1 MADLEHIGIDHGL
14 TEWVEELTQ
23 EWRDHYESNYEKKQD
38 EYYRLWR
45 GIWAEDDKTRQS
57 ERSRIIAP
65 ALQQA
70 VESAVAEIETASFS
84 QAFMFDIEDG
94 SKTPPPPPQGQ
105 PPQMMPPEAMQGMGG
120 GPQMPPGMPG
130 MPGMPQGPQNQPTME
145 ESLAVRDQLHKDL
158 ERANYR
164 AAIGEILINAAVYG
178 TGIGEI
184 SIEDS
189 KEYVPSTQPL
199 EGMPAEASL
208 VEYGVETK
216 NRPMVKLTPIQPKNF
231 LIDPNATC
239 VTSAMGVCIE
249 EFVGIHTVEQ
259 LQESGVYRDIDITA
273 DPSDPDID
281 SDSELTNQPVRKVRV
296 KRYYGLVPTD
306 LLKEEGV
313 DSELLED
320 GKYTEA
326 VVVIAN
332 GEILKAQSNPYM
344 CQDRPIAAF
353 PWDVVPSRFW
363 GRGVCEK
370 GYMSQKALDAEM
382 RARIDA
388 LALTTHPMMAVDAT
402 RIPRGDKFEV
412 RPGKMILTNGSPS
425 ESIMP
430 FKFGQVDQISFNQAQ
445 NLQMMVQQATGSQ
458 DAAEMA
464 KGPSS
469 DTTAAGISM
478 SMGAVMKRQRRTLV
492 NFQESFFKP
501 LIKKTAWRYMQF
513 DPEKYPSK
521 DYHFSVISSLGV
533 IAREYEVQQLAQI
546 LQVVPPQSPI
556 HGAMVKAIIEHMNV
570 TSKEKLLE
578 VVDQASQPNPQAQ
591 QMQQQQQQ
599 AQMQL
604 QQAQTAVLMAQA
616 KEAEGRAAKYA
627 TEIDLMPKEV
637 AMKYSDMDK
646 DGKIDVDFEKKI
658 QLAQMLM
665 QEDKWQV
672 EKQER
677 QQGMEGAQMEQQRKA
692 QEQEALQQMIRQG
705 DDMLGSV
712 QISEEPPLQ

>member
-1 MADLEHIGIDHGL
+1 MAKYEGRYENLEHIGVEHGL
-14 TEWVEELTQ
+14 CEWLETLTL
-23 EWRDHYESNYEKKQD
+23 EWRHHYEGNYEDKHD

-45 GIWAEDDKTRQS
+45 GIWAENDKTRQS

-94 SKTPPPPPQGQ
+94 SQTPPPPPQGQ
-105 PPQMMPPEAMQGMGG
+105 QLPTGPQMPMPGMGG
-120 GPQMPPGMPG
+120 GPQ
-130 MPGMPQGPQNQPTME
+130 NQPTQA
-145 ESLAVRDQLHKDL
+145 ESIAVRDQLHKDL

-164 AAIGEILINAAVYG
+164 AAIGEVLINAAVYG
-178 TGIGEI
+178 TGIAELV
-184 SIEDS
+184 IEDS
-189 KEYVPSTQPL
+189 KEYVPSTMPL
-199 EGMPAEASL
+199 EGMPQEANL
-208 VEYGVETK
+208 VEYGTETK
-216 NRPMVKLTPIQPKNF
+216 SRPIVKLNPVQPKNF

-239 VTSAMGVCIE
+239 VSSAMGVCIE
-249 EFVGIHTVEQ
+249 EFVSIHTIEQ
-259 LQESGVYRDIDITA
+259 LQESGVYRDVPMGFDA
-273 DPSDPDID
+273 SDPDID
-281 SDSELTNQPVRKVRV
+281 ADDELTVQPLRKVRV
-296 KRYYGLVPTD
+296 KRYYGLVPTKQ
-306 LLKEEGV
+306 LKEEAN
-313 DSELLED
+313 DSNFED
-320 GKYTEA
+320 TGKWTEA
-326 VVVIAN
+326 VVVIGN
-332 GEILKAQSNPYM
+332 GQILKAQANPYM
-344 CQDRPIAAF
+344 CKERPIAAF

-412 RPGKMILTNGSPS
+412 RPGKMILTNGAPQ

-445 NLQMMVQQATGSQ
+445 NLQLMVQQATGSQ

-521 DYHFSVISSLGV
+521 DYHFSVVSSLGV

-546 LQVVPPQSPI
+546 LQVVPPQSPV

-570 TSKEKLLE
+570 TSKEKLLA
-578 VVDQASQPNPQAQ
+578 VVDQASQPNPEAQ
-591 QMQQQQQQ
+591 QMQQQAQ
-599 AQMQL
+599 QMQMAL
-604 QQAQTAVLMAQA
+604 QQAQIEAIQGQA
-616 KEAEGRAAKYA
+616 KESAARAEKYRLEA
-627 TEIDLMPKEV
+627 ELSPQEL
-637 AMKYSDMDK
+637 ALKYSDMDK
-646 DGKIDVDFEKKI
+646 DGKVDDDFEKKL
-658 QLAQMLM
+658 QLAQQLM
-665 QEDKWQV
+665 AEDRWNV

-677 QQGMEGAQMEQQRKA
+677 ANKMAMDQQAMQQKQAEQQTLQEMLSQDA
-692 QEQEALQQMIRQG
+692 QLLEQVTISDEAMQ
-705 DDMLGSV
+705 
-712 QISEEPPLQ
+712 

>member
-1 MADLEHIGIDHGL
+1 M
-14 TEWVEELTQ
+14 
-23 EWRDHYESNYEKKQD
+23 
-38 EYYRLWR
+38 WR
-45 GIWAEDDKTRQS
+45 GIWADSDKTRQS

-84 QAFMFDIEDG
+84 QAFMFDIED
-94 SKTPPPPPQGQ
+94 SAKTPPPPPQGQ

-120 GPQMPPGMPG
+120 GQQMPPQMA
-130 MPGMPQGPQNQPTME
+130 QGPQNQPTPQETVM
-145 ESLAVRDQLHKDL
+145 VRDQLHKDI

-178 TGIGEI
+178 TGIGEL

-189 KEYVPSTQPL
+189 KEYIPSTQPL
-199 EGMPAEASL
+199 DGMPQEASL
-208 VEYGVETK
+208 VEYGVQK
-216 NRPMVKLTPIQPKNF
+216 KDRPMVKLTPIQPKNF

-249 EFVGIHTVEQ
+249 EFVSIHTVEQ
-259 LQESGVYRDIDITA
+259 LQEAGVYRDIDIGE
-273 DPSDPDID
+273 DPSDPDVD
-281 SDSELTNQPVRKVRV
+281 ADSELVHQPVRKVRV

-313 DSELLED
+313 DSEDLED

-326 VVVIAN
+326 VIVLAN
-332 GEILKAQSNPYM
+332 GEILKAQANPYM

-412 RPGKMILTNGSPS
+412 RPGKMILTNGAPQ
-425 ESIMP
+425 EAIMP

-591 QMQQQQQQ
+591 QMQQQQMQ

-692 QEQEALQQMIRQG
+692 QEQEALQQMISDNQN
-705 DDMLGSV
+705 MLGQV
-712 QISEEPPLQ
+712 NIEEGPLQ

>member
-1 MADLEHIGIDHGL
+1 MAELEHIGIEHGL
-14 TEWVEELTQ
+14 TEWLETLTQ
-23 EWRDHYESNYEKKQD
+23 EWRDHYESNYEAKQD

-45 GIWAEDDKTRQS
+45 GIWADEDKTRQS

-105 PPQMMPPEAMQGMGG
+105 PPQMIPPGAMQGMGG
-120 GPQMPPGMPG
+120 GTQ
-130 MPGMPQGPQNQPTME
+130 MPQGPQNQPTPQ
-145 ESLAVRDQLHKDL
+145 ESIAVRDQLHKDID
-158 ERANYR
+158 RANYR

-178 TGIGEI
+178 TGIGELT
-184 SIEDS
+184 IEDS
-189 KEYVPSTQPL
+189 KEYIPSTQPL
-199 EGMPAEASL
+199 DGMPQEASL
-208 VEYGVETK
+208 VEYGVQK
-216 NRPMVKLTPIQPKNF
+216 KSRPMVKLTPIQPKNF

-239 VTSAMGVCIE
+239 VTSALGVCIE
-249 EFVGIHTVEQ
+249 EFVSIHTVEQ
-259 LQESGVYRDIDITA
+259 LQESGVYRDIEIGES
-273 DPSDPDID
+273 PSNPDVD
-281 SDSELTNQPVRKVRV
+281 ADSELTHQPVRKVRV

-332 GEILKAQSNPYM
+332 GEILKAQANPYM

-412 RPGKMILTNGSPS
+412 RPGKMILTNGSPQ

-464 KGPSS
+464 RGPSS

-591 QMQQQQQQ
+591 QMQQQQMQ
-599 AQMQL
+599 AQIQL

-627 TEIDLMPKEV
+627 TEIDLMPKEI

-665 QEDKWQV
+665 AEDKWQI

-677 QQGMEGAQMEQQRKA
+677 EQGMQGAQMEQQRKA
-692 QEQEALQQMIRQG
+692 QEQEALQQMIRQN
-705 DDMLGSV
+705 DEMLGSV

>member
-1 MADLEHIGIDHGL
+1 MAKYEGRYENLEHIGVEHGL
-14 TEWVEELTQ
+14 CEWLETLTL
-23 EWRDHYESNYEKKQD
+23 EWRHHYEGNYEDKHE

-45 GIWAEDDKTRQS
+45 GIWAENDKTRQS

-84 QAFMFDIEDG
+84 QAFMFDIED
-94 SKTPPPPPQGQ
+94 SSSNPPPPPQGQ
-105 PPQMMPPEAMQGMGG
+105 QPQNGPQMPMPGMGG
-120 GPQMPPGMPG
+120 GL
-130 MPGMPQGPQNQPTME
+130 QNQPTKAE
-145 ESLAVRDQLHKDL
+145 TIAVRDQLHKDI

-164 AAIGEILINAAVYG
+164 AAVGEILINAAVYG
-178 TGIGEI
+178 TGIGELV
-184 SIEDS
+184 IEDS
-189 KEYVPSTQPL
+189 KEYIPSTQPL
-199 EGMPAEASL
+199 EGIPEEASL
-208 VEYGVETK
+208 VEYGVQERV
-216 NRPMVKLTPIQPKNF
+216 RPIIKLNPVQPKNF

-239 VTSAMGVCIE
+239 VSSAMGVCIE
-249 EFVGIHTVEQ
+249 EFVGIHTIEQ
-259 LQESGVYRDIDITA
+259 LQESGVYRDVEIGFDA
-273 DPSDPDID
+273 SDPNID
-281 SDSELTNQPVRKVRV
+281 ADSEIDVQPLRKVRV
-296 KRYYGLVPTD
+296 KRYYGLVPTAQ
-306 LLKEEGV
+306 LKEEGV
-313 DSELLED
+313 DSDLLED

-332 GEILKAQSNPYM
+332 GQIIKAQANPYM
-344 CQDRPIAAF
+344 CKDRPIAAF

-412 RPGKMILTNGSPS
+412 RPGKMILTNGAPQ

-521 DYHFSVISSLGV
+521 DYHFTVVSSLGV

-546 LQVVPPQSPI
+546 LQVVPPQSPV

-570 TSKEKLLE
+570 TSKEKLLA
-578 VVDQASQPNPQAQ
+578 VVDAASQPDPQAQ
-591 QMQQQQQQ
+591 QMQQQAQQV
-599 AQMQL
+599 QMEL

-616 KEAEGRAAKYA
+616 QEAQSRAQKYA
-627 TEIDLMPKEV
+627 VETEIMPKET
-637 AMKYSDMDK
+637 ALKYSDMDK
-646 DGKIDVDFEKKI
+646 DGEIDDGFEKKI
-658 QLAQMLM
+658 QLAQMM
-665 QEDKWQV
+665 MAEDRWEM
-672 EKQER
+672 EKRER
-677 QQGMEGAQMEQQRKA
+677 ASKMQMEQEEAQRKA
-692 QEQEALQQMIRQG
+692 MEQQQLQQMISSA
-705 DDMLGSV
+705 DDMLGQV
-712 QISEEPPLQ
+712 TIEKDGPLQ

>member
-1 MADLEHIGIDHGL
+1 MAKFEGRYENLEHIGIEHGL
-14 TEWVEELTQ
+14 CEWIETLTL
-23 EWRDHYESNYEKKQD
+23 EWRNHYEGNYEDKHD
-38 EYYRLWR
+38 EFYRLWR
-45 GIWAEDDKTRQS
+45 GIWAENDKTRQS
-57 ERSRIIAP
+57 ERSKIIAP

-84 QAFMFDIEDG
+84 QAFMFDIEENQ
-94 SKTPPPPPQGQ
+94 TPPPSPQGQ
-105 PPQMMPPEAMQGMGG
+105 QPMT
-120 GPQMPPGMPG
+120 GPQMPMPG
-130 MPGMPQGPQNQPTME
+130 MGGAQPTKA
-145 ESLAVRDQLHKDL
+145 ESIAVRDQLHKDL
-158 ERANYR
+158 DRANYR

-178 TGIGEI
+178 TGIGELV
-184 SIEDS
+184 IEDS
-189 KEYVPSTQPL
+189 KEYVPSTKPL
-199 EGMPAEASL
+199 EGMPEEASL
-208 VEYGVETK
+208 VEYGVEEKT
-216 NRPMVKLTPIQPKNF
+216 RPIIKLNPVQPKNF
-231 LIDPNATC
+231 LIDPTATC
-239 VTSAMGVCIE
+239 VSSAMGVCIE
-249 EFVGIHTVEQ
+249 EFVSIHTIEQ
-259 LQESGVYRDIDITA
+259 LQESGVYRDIPIGFDA
-273 DPSDPDID
+273 SDPDID
-281 SDSELTNQPVRKVRV
+281 ADSEITVQPIRKVRI
-296 KRYYGLVPTD
+296 KRYYGLVPTAQ
-306 LLKEEGV
+306 LKEEGV
-313 DSELLED
+313 DDLED

-332 GEILKAQSNPYM
+332 GQILKAQANPYM

-388 LALTTHPMMAVDAT
+388 LALTPHPMMAVDAT

-412 RPGKMILTNGSPS
+412 RPGKMLLTNGDPK
-425 ESIMP
+425 EAIMP

-521 DYHFSVISSLGV
+521 DYHFSVVSSLGV

-546 LQVVPPQSPI
+546 LQVIPPQSPA
-556 HGAMVKAIIEHMNV
+556 HGAMIKAIIEHMNV
-570 TSKEKLLE
+570 TSKEKLLS
-578 VVDQASQPNPQAQ
+578 VIDQSSQVDPRQQ
-591 QMQQQQQQ
+591 QMQDQQ
-599 AQMQL
+599 AQAQMAL

-616 KEAEGRAAKYA
+616 EEAKGRAAKYA
-627 TEIDLMPKEV
+627 VETDLMPKEAV
-637 AMKYSDMDK
+637 LKYSDQDK
-646 DGKIDVDFEKKI
+646 DGKVDDDFEKKI
-658 QLAQMLM
+658 RLAQMM
-665 QEDKWQV
+665 MEEDRWNT

-677 QQGMEGAQMEQQRKA
+677 AAKLGMEQQAMQAREAERQTLQDMVGGANDLLSQVTIDRESA
-692 QEQEALQQMIRQG
+692 Q
-705 DDMLGSV
+705 
-712 QISEEPPLQ
+712 

>member
-1 MADLEHIGIDHGL
+1 MAELEHIGIEAGL
-14 TEWVEELTQ
+14 TEWLETLTQ
-23 EWRDHYESNYEKKQD
+23 EWRDHYESNYEQKHD

-45 GIWAEDDKTRQS
+45 GIWADEDKTRQS

-84 QAFMFDIEDG
+84 QAFMFDIED
-94 SKTPPPPPQGQ
+94 SAKTPPPPPQGQ
-105 PPQMMPPEAMQGMGG
+105 QVPTAPQMPMQGMGG
-120 GPQMPPGMPG
+120 GQQMPPQMA
-130 MPGMPQGPQNQPTME
+130 QGLQNQPTPQ
-145 ESLAVRDQLHKDL
+145 ESIMVRDQLHKDID
-158 ERANYR
+158 RANYR

-178 TGIGEI
+178 TGIGEL

-189 KEYVPSTQPL
+189 KEYIPSTQPL
-199 EGMPAEASL
+199 DGMPQEASL
-208 VEYGVETK
+208 VEYGVQK
-216 NRPMVKLTPIQPKNF
+216 KSRPMVKLTPIQPKNF

-249 EFVGIHTVEQ
+249 EFVSIHTVEQ
-259 LQESGVYRDIDITA
+259 LQESGVYRDIDIGE
-273 DPSDPDID
+273 DPSDPDVD
-281 SDSELTNQPVRKVRV
+281 ADSELVSQPVRKVRV

-326 VVVIAN
+326 VVVLAN

-412 RPGKMILTNGSPS
+412 RPGKMILTNGAPQ
-425 ESIMP
+425 EAIMP

-578 VVDQASQPNPQAQ
+578 VVDQASQPNPQAM
-591 QMQQQQQQ
+591 QMQQQQAQ

-616 KEAEGRAAKYA
+616 EEAKARATKYA
-627 TEIDLMPKEV
+627 VESDMMPKEA

-646 DGKIDVDFEKKI
+646 DGKIDIDFEKKI
-658 QLAQMLM
+658 QLANMLM
-665 QEDKWQV
+665 QEDKWAI

-677 QQGMEGAQMEQQRKA
+677 QQNMQNKVG
-692 QEQEALQQMIRQG
+692 EQEMLQQMLQPQQPQ
-705 DDMLGSV
+705 MPPMT
-712 QISEEPPLQ
+712 EEPPLQ

>member
-1 MADLEHIGIDHGL
+1 MTDLEHIGIDQGL
-14 TEWVEELTQ
+14 TEWVETLTT
-23 EWRDHYESNYEKKQD
+23 EWREHYESNYEAKQD

-84 QAFMFDIEDG
+84 QAFMFDIDDAK
-94 SKTPPPPPQGQ
+94 KTPPPPPQGQ

-120 GPQMPPGMPG
+120 GQQMPPQMA
-130 MPGMPQGPQNQPTME
+130 QGPQNQPTME
-145 ESLAVRDQLHKDL
+145 ESLAVRDQLHKDI

-199 EGMPAEASL
+199 DGMPQEASL

-216 NRPMVKLTPIQPKNF
+216 SRPLVKLTPVQPKNF

-259 LQESGVYRDIDITA
+259 LQESGVYRDIDIGV

-281 SDSELTNQPVRKVRV
+281 ADSELTNQPVRKVRI

-313 DSELLED
+313 DSEDLED

-326 VVVIAN
+326 VVVVAN
-332 GEILKAQSNPYM
+332 GEILKAQANPYM

-388 LALTTHPMMAVDAT
+388 LALDYPPNDGSRRHPN
-402 RIPRGDKFEV
+402 PKRG
-412 RPGKMILTNGSPS
+412 
-425 ESIMP
+425 
-430 FKFGQVDQISFNQAQ
+430 QIR
-445 NLQMMVQQATGSQ
+445 
-458 DAAEMA
+458 
-464 KGPSS
+464 GPS
-469 DTTAAGISM
+469 
-478 SMGAVMKRQRRTLV
+478 RQD
-492 NFQESFFKP
+492 
-501 LIKKTAWRYMQF
+501 
-513 DPEKYPSK
+513 DP
-521 DYHFSVISSLGV
+521 
-533 IAREYEVQQLAQI
+533 
-546 LQVVPPQSPI
+546 
-556 HGAMVKAIIEHMNV
+556 N
-570 TSKEKLLE
+570 
-578 VVDQASQPNPQAQ
+578 
-591 QMQQQQQQ
+591 
-599 AQMQL
+599 
-604 QQAQTAVLMAQA
+604 
-616 KEAEGRAAKYA
+616 
-627 TEIDLMPKEV
+627 
-637 AMKYSDMDK
+637 
-646 DGKIDVDFEKKI
+646 
-658 QLAQMLM
+658 
-665 QEDKWQV
+665 
-672 EKQER
+672 
-677 QQGMEGAQMEQQRKA
+677 
-692 QEQEALQQMIRQG
+692 
-705 DDMLGSV
+705 
-712 QISEEPPLQ
+712 

>member
-1 MADLEHIGIDHGL
+1 MSKFTGRYENLEHIGVEHGL
-14 TEWVEELTQ
+14 CEWLESLTL
-23 EWRDHYESNYEKKQD
+23 EWRHHYDANYEAKHQ

-45 GIWAEDDKTRQS
+45 GQWAEQDKTRQS

-94 SKTPPPPPQGQ
+94 KKTPPQPPQGQ
-105 PPQMMPPEAMQGMGG
+105 QPQMQTQMPMPGGGG
-120 GPQMPPGMPG
+120 GPQT
-130 MPGMPQGPQNQPTME
+130 QPTPA
-145 ESLAVRDQLHKDL
+145 ESLAVRDQLHKDVD
-158 ERANYR
+158 RANYR
-164 AAIGEILINAAVYG
+164 AAIGEILINSAVFG
-178 TGIGEI
+178 TGIGELI
-184 SIEDS
+184 IEDS
-189 KEYVPSTQPL
+189 KEFVPSTKPL
-199 EGMPAEASL
+199 EGMPQEANL
-208 VEYGVETK
+208 VEYGVEEK
-216 NRPMVKLTPIQPKNF
+216 SRPIVKLNPVQPKNF

-239 VTSAMGVCIE
+239 ITSAMGVCIE

-259 LQESGVYRDIDITA
+259 LQEQGIYRDIPIGH

-281 SDSELTNQPVRKVRV
+281 ADSEITVQPLRKVKV

-313 DSELLED
+313 DSDLLED

-326 VVVIAN
+326 VIVIGN

-344 CQDRPIAAF
+344 CKDRPICAF

-412 RPGKMILTNGSPS
+412 RPGKMLLTNGPPQ
-425 ESIMP
+425 EAVMP

-546 LQVVPPQSPI
+546 LQVIPPQSPA
-556 HGAMVKAIIEHMNV
+556 HGAMIKAIIEHMNV

-578 VVDQASQPNPQAQ
+578 VIDAASQPDPQAQ

-599 AQMQL
+599 AQMEL
-604 QQAQTAVLMAQA
+604 QKAQVAVLMAQA
-616 KEAEGRAAKYA
+616 EEAKGRASKYA
-627 TEIDLMPKEV
+627 VEVEIMPRETV
-637 AMKYSDMDK
+637 LKYSDLDK
-646 DGKIDVDFEKKI
+646 DGKIDEDFEKKVR
-658 QLAQMLM
+658 LAQMLM
-665 QEDKWQV
+665 DEDRWEV

-677 QQGMEGAQMEQQRKA
+677 LSNMSNKTS
-692 QEQEALQQMIRQG
+692 EQEVLKQMLQQPNQPPNQPP
-705 DDMLGSV
+705 S
-712 QISEEPPLQ
+712 EPPLQ

>member
-1 MADLEHIGIDHGL
+1 MSDLEHIGVEHGL
-14 TEWVEELTQ
+14 CEWLEELTL
-23 EWRDHYESNYEKKQD
+23 EWRNHYEGNYEDKHD

-45 GIWAEDDKTRQS
+45 GIWAENDKTRQS

-84 QAFMFDIEDG
+84 QAFMFDIEDAQ
-94 SKTPPPPPQGQ
+94 KTPPPPPQGQ
-105 PPQMMPPEAMQGMGG
+105 QAPNAPQMPMPGMGG
-120 GPQMPPGMPG
+120 GPQMPPQL
-130 MPGMPQGPQNQPTME
+130 PQGPQNQPTQA
-145 ESLAVRDQLHKDL
+145 ESIAVRDQLHKDID
-158 ERANYR
+158 RANYR

-178 TGIGEI
+178 TGIGELVV
-184 SIEDS
+184 EDS
-189 KEYVPSTQPL
+189 KEYIPSTMPL
-199 EGMPAEASL
+199 EGMPQEANL
-208 VEYGVETK
+208 VEYGTETK
-216 NRPMVKLTPIQPKNF
+216 NRPIIKLNPVQPKNF

-239 VTSAMGVCIE
+239 ISSAMGVCIE
-249 EFVGIHTVEQ
+249 EFVGIHAVEQ
-259 LQESGVYRDIDITA
+259 LQESGVYKDINIGT
-273 DPSDPDID
+273 DPSDPSID
-281 SDSELTNQPVRKVRV
+281 ADSEITTQPVRKVRV

-332 GEILKAQSNPYM
+332 GQILKAQSNPYM
-344 CQDRPIAAF
+344 CKDRPIAAF

-412 RPGKMILTNGSPS
+412 RPGKMILTNGAPQ

-546 LQVVPPQSPI
+546 LQVVPPQSPV

-578 VVDQASQPNPQAQ
+578 VVDQASQPNPQAM
-591 QMQQQQQQ
+591 QMQQQQAQ

-616 KEAEGRAAKYA
+616 EEAKGRAAKYA
-627 TEIDLMPKEV
+627 TEVDLMPKEAV
-637 AMKYSDMDK
+637 LKYSDQDK
-646 DGKIDVDFEKKI
+646 DGKVDDDFQKKI
-658 QLAQMLM
+658 QLANMLM
-665 QEDKWQV
+665 EEDKWQV

-677 QQGMEGAQMEQQRKA
+677 QANMANKS
-692 QEQEALQQMIRQG
+692 QEQEMLQK
-705 DDMLGSV
+705 ML
-712 QISEEPPLQ
+712 QPQQPLATEEPQIQ

>member
-1 MADLEHIGIDHGL
+1 MAKFEGRYENLEHIGVEHGL
-14 TEWVEELTQ
+14 CEWIESLTL
-23 EWRDHYESNYEKKQD
+23 EWRHHYDANYDAKHQ

-45 GIWAEDDKTRQS
+45 GQWAEQDKTRQS

-84 QAFMFDIEDG
+84 QAFMFDIEG
-94 SKTPPPPPQGQ
+94 EKTPPQPPQGQ
-105 PPQMMPPEAMQGMGG
+105 QPQMRTQMPMPGGGG
-120 GPQMPPGMPG
+120 GPQT
-130 MPGMPQGPQNQPTME
+130 QPTPA
-145 ESLAVRDQLHKDL
+145 ESLAVRDQLHKDVD
-158 ERANYR
+158 RANYR
-164 AAIGEILINAAVYG
+164 AAIGEILINSAVFG
-178 TGIGEI
+178 TGIGELI
-184 SIEDS
+184 IEDS
-189 KEYVPSTQPL
+189 REFVPSTQPL
-199 EGMPAEASL
+199 EGMPQEANL
-208 VEYGVETK
+208 VEYGVEEK
-216 NRPMVKLTPIQPKNF
+216 SRPIVKLNPVQPKNF

-239 VTSAMGVCIE
+239 ITSAMGVCIE

-259 LQESGVYRDIDITA
+259 LQEQGVYRDIPIGY

-281 SDSELTNQPVRKVRV
+281 ADSEITVQPLRKVKV

-313 DSELLED
+313 DSDLLED

-326 VVVIAN
+326 IIVIGN
-332 GEILKAQSNPYM
+332 GEILKAQANPYM
-344 CQDRPIAAF
+344 CKDRPICAF

-412 RPGKMILTNGSPS
+412 RPGKMLLTNGPPQ
-425 ESIMP
+425 EAVMP

-521 DYHFSVISSLGV
+521 DYHFTVISSLGV

-546 LQVVPPQSPI
+546 LQVIPPESPA
-556 HGAMVKAIIEHMNV
+556 HGAMIKAIIEHMNV

-578 VVDQASQPNPQAQ
+578 VIDAANQPNPQAQ

-599 AQMQL
+599 AQMEL
-604 QQAQTAVLMAQA
+604 QKAQVAVLMAQA
-616 KEAEGRAAKYA
+616 EEAKGRANKYA
-627 TEIDLMPKEV
+627 VETEIMPKETV
-637 AMKYSDMDK
+637 LKYSDMDK
-646 DGKIDVDFEKKI
+646 DGKVDQDFEKKVR
-658 QLAQMLM
+658 LAQMLM
-665 QEDKWQV
+665 DEDRWEV

-677 QQGMEGAQMEQQRKA
+677 LSNMNNKTS
-692 QEQEALQQMIRQG
+692 EQEVLRQMLQPQQPPIQPQQPP
-705 DDMLGSV
+705 S
-712 QISEEPPLQ
+712 EPPLQ

>member
-1 MADLEHIGIDHGL
+1 MAELEHIGIEAGL
-14 TEWVEELTQ
+14 TEWLETLTQ
-23 EWRDHYESNYEKKQD
+23 EWRDHYESNYEEKHD

-45 GIWAEDDKTRQS
+45 GIWADQDKTRQS

-84 QAFMFDIEDG
+84 QAFMFDIED
-94 SKTPPPPPQGQ
+94 SAKTPPPPPQGQ

-120 GPQMPPGMPG
+120 GQQMPPQMA
-130 MPGMPQGPQNQPTME
+130 QGPQNQPTPQETVM
-145 ESLAVRDQLHKDL
+145 VRDQLHKDID
-158 ERANYR
+158 RANYR

-178 TGIGEI
+178 TGIGEL

-189 KEYVPSTQPL
+189 KEYIPSTQPL
-199 EGMPAEASL
+199 DGMPQEASL
-208 VEYGVETK
+208 VEYGVQK
-216 NRPMVKLTPIQPKNF
+216 KDRPMVKLTPIQPKNF

-249 EFVGIHTVEQ
+249 EFVSIHTVEQ
-259 LQESGVYRDIDITA
+259 LQEAGVYRDIDIGE
-273 DPSDPDID
+273 DPSDPDVD
-281 SDSELTNQPVRKVRV
+281 ADSELVHQPVRKVRV

-326 VVVIAN
+326 VVVLAN
-332 GEILKAQSNPYM
+332 GEILKAQANPYM

-412 RPGKMILTNGSPS
+412 RPGKMILTNGAPQ

-591 QMQQQQQQ
+591 QMQQQQMQ

-616 KEAEGRAAKYA
+616 KEAEARAAKYA
-627 TEIDLMPKEV
+627 VESDMMPKEA

-646 DGKIDVDFEKKI
+646 DGKIDIDFEKKI

-677 QQGMEGAQMEQQRKA
+677 QQNMQNRTG
-692 QEQEALQQMIRQG
+692 EQEMLQQMLQPQQP
-705 DDMLGSV
+705 
-712 QISEEPPLQ
+712 QIAEEPPLQ

>member
-1 MADLEHIGIDHGL
+1 
-14 TEWVEELTQ
+14 
-23 EWRDHYESNYEKKQD
+23 
-38 EYYRLWR
+38 
-45 GIWAEDDKTRQS
+45 
-57 ERSRIIAP
+57 
-65 ALQQA
+65 
-70 VESAVAEIETASFS
+70 
-84 QAFMFDIEDG
+84 
-94 SKTPPPPPQGQ
+94 
-105 PPQMMPPEAMQGMGG
+105 
-120 GPQMPPGMPG
+120 
-130 MPGMPQGPQNQPTME
+130 
-145 ESLAVRDQLHKDL
+145 
-158 ERANYR
+158 
-164 AAIGEILINAAVYG
+164 
-178 TGIGEI
+178 
-184 SIEDS
+184 
-189 KEYVPSTQPL
+189 
-199 EGMPAEASL
+199 
-208 VEYGVETK
+208 
-216 NRPMVKLTPIQPKNF
+216 
-231 LIDPNATC
+231 
-239 VTSAMGVCIE
+239 MGVCIE
-249 EFVGIHTVEQ
+249 EFVSIHTIEQ
-259 LQESGVYRDIDITA
+259 LQESGVYRDEDIGTDA
-273 DPSDPDID
+273 SDPSID
-281 SDSELTNQPVRKVRV
+281 ADDELVTQPVRKVRV
-296 KRYYGLVPTD
+296 KRYYGLVPTN
-306 LLKEEGV
+306 LLRDEGV

-326 VVVIAN
+326 VVVIGN
-332 GEILKAQSNPYM
+332 GKILKAQANPYM
-344 CQDRPIAAF
+344 CRDRPIAAF

-412 RPGKMILTNGSPS
+412 RPGKMILTNGAPQ

-521 DYHFSVISSLGV
+521 DYHFSVVSSLGV

-546 LQVVPPQSPI
+546 LQVVPPQSPV

-570 TSKEKLLE
+570 TSKEKLLA

-591 QMQQQQQQ
+591 QMQQAQMQS
-599 AQMQL
+599 QMQL

-616 KEAEGRAAKYA
+616 EEAKARAAKYA
-627 TEIDLMPKEV
+627 VESELSPQEL
-637 AMKYSDMDK
+637 ALKYSDMDK
-646 DGKIDVDFEKKI
+646 DGKVDDDFEKKL
-658 QLAQMLM
+658 QLAQQLMAEDRWATEKEERRQKMMLDQQTM
-665 QEDKWQV
+665 QQKET
-672 EKQER
+672 ER
-677 QQGMEGAQMEQQRKA
+677 QTLQDMVQSSNDLQSMVTIEQDS
-692 QEQEALQQMIRQG
+692 LQ
-705 DDMLGSV
+705 
-712 QISEEPPLQ
+712 

>member
-1 MADLEHIGIDHGL
+1 
-14 TEWVEELTQ
+14 
-23 EWRDHYESNYEKKQD
+23 
-38 EYYRLWR
+38 
-45 GIWAEDDKTRQS
+45 
-57 ERSRIIAP
+57 
-65 ALQQA
+65 
-70 VESAVAEIETASFS
+70 
-84 QAFMFDIEDG
+84 
-94 SKTPPPPPQGQ
+94 
-105 PPQMMPPEAMQGMGG
+105 MPMPGMGG
-120 GPQMPPGMPG
+120 GL
-130 MPGMPQGPQNQPTME
+130 QNQPTKAE
-145 ESLAVRDQLHKDL
+145 TIAVRDQLHKDI

-164 AAIGEILINAAVYG
+164 AAVGEILINAAVYG
-178 TGIGEI
+178 TGIGELV
-184 SIEDS
+184 IEDS
-189 KEYVPSTQPL
+189 KEYIPSTQPL
-199 EGMPAEASL
+199 EGIPEEASL
-208 VEYGVETK
+208 VEYGVQERV
-216 NRPMVKLTPIQPKNF
+216 RPIIKLNPVQPKNF

-239 VTSAMGVCIE
+239 VSSAMGVCIE
-249 EFVGIHTVEQ
+249 EFVGIHTIEQ
-259 LQESGVYRDIDITA
+259 LQESGVYRDVEIGFDA
-273 DPSDPDID
+273 SDPNID
-281 SDSELTNQPVRKVRV
+281 ADSEIDVQPLRKVRV
-296 KRYYGLVPTD
+296 KRYYGLVPTAQ
-306 LLKEEGV
+306 LKEEGV
-313 DSELLED
+313 DSDLLED

-332 GEILKAQSNPYM
+332 GQIIKAQANPYM
-344 CQDRPIAAF
+344 CKDRPIAAF

-412 RPGKMILTNGSPS
+412 RPGKMILTNGAPQ

-521 DYHFSVISSLGV
+521 DYHFTVVSSLGV

-546 LQVVPPQSPI
+546 LQVVPPQSPV

-570 TSKEKLLE
+570 TSKEKLLA
-578 VVDQASQPNPQAQ
+578 VVDAASQPDPQAQ
-591 QMQQQQQQ
+591 QMQQQAQQ
-599 AQMQL
+599 AQMEL

-616 KEAEGRAAKYA
+616 QEAQSRAQKYA
-627 TEIDLMPKEV
+627 VETEIMPKET
-637 AMKYSDMDK
+637 ALKYSDMDK
-646 DGKIDVDFEKKI
+646 DGEIDDGFEKKI
-658 QLAQMLM
+658 QLAQMM
-665 QEDKWQV
+665 MAEDRWEM
-672 EKQER
+672 EKRER
-677 QQGMEGAQMEQQRKA
+677 ASKMQMEQEEAQRKA
-692 QEQEALQQMIRQG
+692 MEQQQLQQMISSA
-705 DDMLGSV
+705 DDMLGQV
-712 QISEEPPLQ
+712 TIEKDGPLQ

>member
-1 MADLEHIGIDHGL
+1 MAKFEGRYENLEHIGVEHGL
-14 TEWVEELTQ
+14 CEWLESLTL
-23 EWRDHYESNYEKKQD
+23 EWRHHYDANYDDKHQ

-45 GIWAEDDKTRQS
+45 GQWAEQDKTRQS

-84 QAFMFDIEDG
+84 QAFMFDIEEG
-94 SKTPPPPPQGQ
+94 KKTPPQPPQGQ
-105 PPQMMPPEAMQGMGG
+105 QPQMQTQMPMPGAGG
-120 GPQMPPGMPG
+120 GT
-130 MPGMPQGPQNQPTME
+130 QPTSA
-145 ESLAVRDQLHKDL
+145 ESIAVRDQLHKDVD
-158 ERANYR
+158 RANYR
-164 AAIGEILINAAVYG
+164 AAIGEILINSAVFG
-178 TGIGEI
+178 TGIGELI
-184 SIEDS
+184 IEDS
-189 KEYVPSTQPL
+189 REFVPSTQPL
-199 EGMPAEASL
+199 EGMPQEANL
-208 VEYGVETK
+208 VEYGVEEK
-216 NRPMVKLTPIQPKNF
+216 SRPIVKLNPVQPKNF

-239 VTSAMGVCIE
+239 ITSAMGVCIE

-259 LQESGVYRDIDITA
+259 LQEQGVYRDIPIGY

-281 SDSELTNQPVRKVRV
+281 ADSEITVQPLRKVKV

-313 DSELLED
+313 DSDLLED

-326 VVVIAN
+326 VIVIGN
-332 GEILKAQSNPYM
+332 GEILKAQANPYM
-344 CQDRPIAAF
+344 CKDRPVCAF

-412 RPGKMILTNGSPS
+412 RPGKMLLTNGPPQ
-425 ESIMP
+425 EAVMP

-546 LQVVPPQSPI
+546 LQVIPPQSPA
-556 HGAMVKAIIEHMNV
+556 HGAMIKAIIEHMNV

-578 VVDQASQPNPQAQ
+578 VIDAANQPNPQAQ

-599 AQMQL
+599 AQMEL
-604 QQAQTAVLMAQA
+604 QKAQVAVLMAQA
-616 KEAEGRAAKYA
+616 EEAKGRANKYA
-627 TEIDLMPKEV
+627 VEIEIMPRETV
-637 AMKYSDMDK
+637 LKYSDMDK
-646 DGKIDVDFEKKI
+646 DGKVDQDFEKKVR
-658 QLAQMLM
+658 LAQMLM
-665 QEDKWQV
+665 DEDRWEV

-677 QQGMEGAQMEQQRKA
+677 LSNMNNKTS
-692 QEQEALQQMIRQG
+692 EQEVLKQMLQPQQPPMG
-705 DDMLGSV
+705 EP
-712 QISEEPPLQ
+712 QIQ

>member
-1 MADLEHIGIDHGL
+1 MSDLEHIAIEQGL
-14 TEWVEELTQ
+14 FEWVEDLTT
-23 EWRDHYESNYEKKQD
+23 EWRNHYSANYEDKHD
-38 EYYRLWR
+38 EFYRLWR
-45 GIWAEDDKTRQS
+45 GIWAESDKTRQS

-84 QAFMFDIEDG
+84 QAFMFDIEEG
-94 SKTPPPPPQGQ
+94 QKTPPPAPQGQ

-120 GPQMPPGMPG
+120 GQQPMQ
-130 MPGMPQGPQNQPTME
+130 PQNQPTPE
-145 ESLAVRDQLHKDL
+145 QGIAVRDQLHKDI

-164 AAIGEILINAAVYG
+164 AAIGEVLINAAVYG
-178 TGIGEI
+178 TGIAEI
-184 SIEDS
+184 VIEDS
-189 KEYVPSTQPL
+189 KEYTPSTQPIP
-199 EGMPAEASL
+199 GMEQDASL
-208 VEYGVETK
+208 IEYGVEERERVIVRLK
-216 NRPMVKLTPIQPKNF
+216 PIQPTNF

-239 VTSAMGVCIE
+239 VTSAMGCCID
-249 EFVGIHTVEQ
+249 EFVGIHTIEM
-259 LQESGVYRDIDITA
+259 LQEQGIYRDIDLA
-273 DPSDPDID
+273 EDPSDSAID
-281 SDSELTNQPVRKVRV
+281 ADPEITHQPVRKVRM

-313 DSELLED
+313 DDELLED

-326 VVVIAN
+326 VVVLAN
-332 GEILKAQSNPYM
+332 GQILKAQANPYM
-344 CQDRPIAAF
+344 CQDRPVAAF

-363 GRGVCEK
+363 GRGICEK

-388 LALTTHPMMAVDAT
+388 LALTTHPMMAIDAT
-402 RIPRGDKFEV
+402 RIHRGDKFEV
-412 RPGKMILTNGSPS
+412 RPGKVLLTNGAPQ
-425 ESIMP
+425 ESVMP

-546 LQVVPPQSPI
+546 LQVIPPQSPA
-556 HGAMVKAIIEHMNV
+556 HGAMIKAIIEHMNV

-578 VVDQASQPNPQAQ
+578 VIDQSGQPDPQAM
-591 QMQQQQQQ
+591 QMQQQQAQ

-604 QQAQTAVLMAQA
+604 QQAQAAVLMAQA

-627 TEIDLMPKEV
+627 MEIEMMPKEAV
-637 AMKYSDMDK
+637 LKYADQDK
-646 DGKIDVDFEKKI
+646 DGKVDGDFEKKI
-658 QLAQMLM
+658 RLAQMM
-665 QEDKWQV
+665 MDEDKWNL

-677 QQGMEGAQMEQQRKA
+677 QSNMANRSQEQQRKM
-692 QEQEALQQMIRQG
+692 QEQEQLQQMIRQG
-705 DDMLGSV
+705 DDMLGQV
-712 QISEEPPLQ
+712 QISQEPPLQ

>member
-1 MADLEHIGIDHGL
+1 MAKYEGRYENLEHIGVEHGL
-14 TEWVEELTQ
+14 SEWLEALTL
-23 EWRDHYESNYEKKQD
+23 EWRSHYEGNYED
-38 EYYRLWR
+38 RHEEFYRLWR
-45 GIWAEDDKTRQS
+45 GIWSEQDKTRQS

-84 QAFMFDIEDG
+84 QAFMFDIED
-94 SKTPPPPPQGQ
+94 SSSNPPPPPQGQ
-105 PPQMMPPEAMQGMGG
+105 QPQNGPQMPMPGMGG
-120 GPQMPPGMPG
+120 GL
-130 MPGMPQGPQNQPTME
+130 QNQPTKAE
-145 ESLAVRDQLHKDL
+145 TIAVRDQLHKDI

-164 AAIGEILINAAVYG
+164 AAVGEILINAAVYG
-178 TGIGEI
+178 TGIGELV
-184 SIEDS
+184 IEDS
-189 KEYVPSTQPL
+189 KEYIPSTQPL
-199 EGMPAEASL
+199 EGIPEEASL
-208 VEYGVETK
+208 VEYGVQERV
-216 NRPMVKLTPIQPKNF
+216 RPIIKLNPVQPKNF

-239 VTSAMGVCIE
+239 VSSAMGVCIE
-249 EFVGIHTVEQ
+249 EFVGIHTIEQ
-259 LQESGVYRDIDITA
+259 LQESGVYRDVEIGFDA
-273 DPSDPDID
+273 SDPNID
-281 SDSELTNQPVRKVRV
+281 ADSEIDVQPLRKVRV
-296 KRYYGLVPTD
+296 KRYYGLVPTAQ
-306 LLKEEGV
+306 LKEEGV
-313 DSELLED
+313 DSDLLED

-332 GEILKAQSNPYM
+332 GQIIKAQANPYM
-344 CQDRPIAAF
+344 CKDRPIAAF

-412 RPGKMILTNGSPS
+412 RPGKMILTNGAPQ

-430 FKFGQVDQISFNQAQ
+430 FKFGQVDQISFSQAQ

-458 DAAEMA
+458 DSAEMA

-521 DYHFSVISSLGV
+521 DYHFSVVSSLGV
-533 IAREYEVQQLAQI
+533 IAREYEVSQLAQI
-546 LQVVPPQSPI
+546 LQVIPPNTPA
-556 HGAMVKAIIEHMNV
+556 HGAMIKAIIEHMNV
-570 TSKEKLLE
+570 TSKEKLLQ
-578 VVDQASQPNPQAQ
+578 VIDASNQPDPQAQ
-591 QMQQQQQQ
+591 QMQQAQMQ
-599 AQMQL
+599 AQMEL

-616 KEAEGRAAKYA
+616 EEAKGRAAKYA
-627 TEIDLMPKEV
+627 VETDMIPKEAV
-637 AMKYSDMDK
+637 LKYSDQDK
-646 DGKIDVDFEKKI
+646 DGKVDDDFEKKI
-658 QLAQMLM
+658 RLAEMM
-665 QEDKWQV
+665 MSEDRWEV
-672 EKQER
+672 EKQEKLSQLEMA
-677 QQGMEGAQMEQQRKA
+677 QQEAQRKA
-692 QEQEALQQMIRQG
+692 QEQQQLQQMISSG
-705 DDMLGSV
+705 EDMLNQVTVDRGPV
-712 QISEEPPLQ
+712 Q